1 MISSYGPFLKTIVH
15 IDGVYTAG
23 CATSQKAYETAVF
36 ALFGSLDRL
45 EKILEGKDYLV
56 GNRLT
61 EVDIRLF
68 ATIVSGSQYRF
79 YPTNCSFHKIRFDV
93 AYHGAFKCNIRD
105 IRNGYPAIHL

>member
-1 MISSYGPFLKTIVH
+1 MISSYDPFLKTIVH

-23 CATSQKAYETAVF
+23 CATSQKAYETALF

-61 EVDIRLF
+61 EADIPSELRGGVHKCSTSRKWSELKECV
-68 ATIVSGSQYRF
+68 A
-79 YPTNCSFHKIRFDV
+79 PTSYS
-93 AYHGAFKCNIRD
+93 A
-105 IRNGYPAIHL
+105 